1 MQKTPYRVLIV
12 SRQED
17 VLDKVTRTLESDA
30 YIVTGTL
37 SDTVALDLAG
47 SSDFDALLISSGVSL
62 SDRGYLANEVRKR
75 QPSIPVVLVEGPSS
89 VLIQLRQAFKEKESS
104 ESEQD

>member
-1 MQKTPYRVLIV
+1 MQKFPYRVLIV

-30 YIVTGTL
+30 YMVTGTL
-37 SDTVALDLAG
+37 SDAVAIDLAG

-75 QPSIPVVLVEGPSS
+75 QPSIPVVLVEGPNS

-104 ESEQD
+104 EFDQN